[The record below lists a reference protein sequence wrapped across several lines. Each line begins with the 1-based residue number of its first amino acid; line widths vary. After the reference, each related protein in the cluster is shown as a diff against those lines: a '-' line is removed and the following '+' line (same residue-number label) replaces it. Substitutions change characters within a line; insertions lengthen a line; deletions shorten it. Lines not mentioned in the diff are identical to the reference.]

1 MKNKLI
7 LIILAVALFIPSFVA
22 IASYTRTQ
30 NAPVT
35 EKNATILVISDL
47 AGQEFIFD
55 KSKDEESAQIVEFFL
70 TMNSRAMPIT
80 SLPDA
85 LVGNPFFKVTL
96 STITKESS
104 YQYYFSTNPD
114 DSYYVAPDGNTFRIN
129 AEDASKFIVTKY
141 AASMYKEADFP
152 AMMLSGQYNVR
163 PNNAAW
169 NYKNYSQSYT
179 AANLDS
185 VISPE
190 TGSFDIDGGFDMSF
204 STQPDSVAVKIVS
217 ELDGTVIFD
226 DLYDYIDTLS
236 FDQSSS
242 ILVNVTAKWYEVEG
256 RTYYGEAYYT
266 FKTSVSAPAE
276 FYLGK
281 GAIDRG
287 EFTVLSGKNVSQPDR
302 ITFTSEPSI
311 NYTPTFYKDGEY
323 VHALIPIEAD
333 LAAGTYV
340 FSVTYGGASQN
351 IHLTVNERNFKT
363 QPYSAPQTLLNTY
376 YSDESLETYRT
387 AFAKITSVTS
397 GERLWKS
404 SFANVLG
411 VANINNVPIGLGFG
425 HVRTLTGTD
434 LSYRMTGVD
443 YMCSEKTD
451 VLATNDGIVVYKDV
465 IDFTGYTV
473 VVDHGWGLKSWYSH
487 LSGSDVMV
495 GDTVTRGQVI
505 GASGSTG
512 FTTSSK
518 LNFGLT
524 VFNKPVCP
532 YKIFEDGEDKG
543 ILVYLFSE

>member
-1 MKNKLI
+1 MKNKLL

-35 EKNATILVISDL
+35 EKNATILTISDL
-47 AGQEFIFD
+47 AGQQFTFD
-55 KSKDEESAQIVEFFL
+55 KSKDDEGAQVVDFFQ
-70 TMNSRAMPIT
+70 TMNNRAMPIT

-85 LVGNPFFKVTL
+85 LVGSPFFKVTL
-96 STITKESS
+96 STITKEST

-114 DSYYVAPDGNTFRIN
+114 DSYYVAPDGGTFRI
-129 AEDASKFIVTKY
+129 DPQDSSKFIVTKY

-152 AMMLSGQYNVR
+152 AMMLSGQYNVK

-179 AANLDS
+179 AANLDGVLS
-185 VISPE
+185 SE
-190 TGSFDIDGGFDMSF
+190 TGSFDIEGGFDMAF
-204 STQPDSVAVKIVS
+204 SIEPDSVAVKIVS
-217 ELDGTVIFD
+217 EADGTVIFD
-226 DLYDYIDTLS
+226 DLYEYIGSLS
-236 FDQSSS
+236 FDRSSS
-242 ILVNVTAKWYEVEG
+242 IVVNVTAKWYEVED

-276 FYLGK
+276 FYLAK
-281 GAIDRG
+281 AAIDRG
-287 EFTVLSGKNVSQPDR
+287 EFVVMSGKNVSSPDK
-302 ITFTSEPSI
+302 ITFSSEPSI
-311 NYTPTFYKDGEY
+311 NYTPKFFKDGEY
-323 VHALIPIEAD
+323 VNALIPIEAE

-340 FSVTYGGASQN
+340 FTVTYGGVSQN
-351 IHLTVNERNFKT
+351 IHFTVNERTFKT
-363 QPYSAPQTLLNTY
+363 QPYSVPQTLLNTY
-376 YSDESLETYRT
+376 YSDESLAAYRT
-387 AFAKITSVTS
+387 AFDKITSVTS
-397 GERLWKS
+397 GERMWKG

-411 VANINNVPIGLGFG
+411 VTNINNVPIGLGFG
-425 HVRTLTGTD
+425 HVRTIAGTD
-434 LSYRMTGVD
+434 LSYRMSGID

-465 IDFTGYTV
+465 LDFSGYTV
-473 VVDHGWGLKSWYSH
+473 VIDHGWGLKSWYSH
-487 LSGSDVMV
+487 LSNSDVMV

-518 LNFGLT
+518 LNFGIT
-524 VFNKPVCP
+524 VFDKPVCP

-543 ILVYLFSE
+543 ILVYLFND